1 MRRKMD
7 IYHIKDE
14 YINFIKE
21 YDSSVPDNKHE
32 SRPYIGV
39 ILEIDET
46 KYYAPFT
53 SPKAKHQSMHNAKD
67 FRKIDGGRLGAINFN
82 NMIPVPDE
90 AIIPICINDEENIQ
104 YRRLLQNQY
113 RAISQDWSVI
123 QATAERLHTLIFTP
137 DTDLSPNDKKIKE
150 RCCNLPLLE
159 SIYKNW
165 ML

>member
-1 MRRKMD
+1 
-7 IYHIKDE
+7 
-14 YINFIKE
+14 
-21 YDSSVPDNKHE
+21 
-32 SRPYIGV
+32 
-39 ILEIDET
+39 
-46 KYYAPFT
+46 
-53 SPKAKHQSMHNAKD
+53 
-67 FRKIDGGRLGAINFN
+67 
-82 NMIPVPDE
+82 MIPVPDE

-165 ML
+165 MIFYHIHF